1 MQPKPRFK
9 KFDTWRSIDV
19 ELVEGEF
26 TLGNETALNCELGLM
41 TRWEGLQ
48 SPFCWEENHP
58 ISQEESVKIET
69 I

>member
-1 MQPKPRFK
+1 MLTQPHQLLLRFY
-9 KFDTWRSIDV
+9 TWRSIDV

-58 ISQEESVKIET
+58 ISMKELV
-69 I
+69 